1 MTEGEDKP
9 LKYPVMFRVADLVVL
24 TKIDLLPHLRVNV
37 GAIEDALARV
47 MPSPALLK
55 VSATTGEGI
64 DQWLAWLERQ
74 RDAVLRRRAATAHAQ
89 VHP

>member
-1 MTEGEDKP
+1 
-9 LKYPVMFRVADLVVL
+9 MFRKADLVVL

-37 GAIEDALARV
+37 SAIEDALARV
-47 MPSPALLK
+47 MPSPSLLK

-64 DQWLAWLERQ
+64 DAWLAWLEHQRQ
-74 RDAVLRRRAATAHAQ
+74 AVLRRQAAIAHAH